1 MFPNLGQPSL
11 VPKPTS
17 FDLNAKLILRI
28 SGVLALPKVS
38 MLCHPELRIAFR
50 LHLLNDGARSVFRL
64 LSLFQ
69 EHFVDFC
76 RYLGPR
82 LNEFQYKALY
92 HNGQDAWTLDE
103 DQHAQL
109 RRFDWIYYGL
119 SDLTSLAQH
128 RDALDH
134 LRVLPPGFRYSNRLT
149 STDLQ
154 QLGGRDL
161 RWEEFFEG
169 LQTCKYGRKVR
180 NRKDFLRALWPHTAD
195 VPPEITRI
203 VNDIVVVD
211 FVNRRA
217 RKFTL

>member
-1 MFPNLGQPSL
+1 MPRAPYVDERKVEYYTSHELDNFLKNQGFDILPLPLTPVTEKGA
-11 VPKPTS
+11 PTD
-17 FDLNAKLILRI
+17 FAFWAKNT
-28 SGVLALPKVS
+28 KK
-38 MLCHPELRIAFR
+38 
-50 LHLLNDGARSVFRL
+50 
-64 LSLFQ
+64 LF
-69 EHFVDFC
+69 
-76 RYLGPR
+76 G
-82 LNEFQYKALY
+82 FQYKALY

-109 RRFDWIYYGL
+109 RRFVWIYYGL